1 MKKLLVKSV
10 RNAVWGLGFSD
21 AFEPEMVFDK
31 RILVSVVIVAIRC
44 EVEVRVKR
52 GVVRGRKAHERVSE
66 TDQGKDLRQMPL
78 H

>member
-1 MKKLLVKSV
+1 
-10 RNAVWGLGFSD
+10 
-21 AFEPEMVFDK
+21 MVFDK